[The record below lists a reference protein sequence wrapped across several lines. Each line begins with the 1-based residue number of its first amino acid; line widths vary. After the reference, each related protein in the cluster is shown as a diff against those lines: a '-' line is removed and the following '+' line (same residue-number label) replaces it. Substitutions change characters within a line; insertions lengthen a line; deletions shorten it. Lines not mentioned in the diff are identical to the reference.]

1 MTLGRIREDTVNEES
16 STPTKRKR
24 VSKRKVRKNKKRAKY
39 AQLYKLTVN
48 LGVCIQRYYLTI
60 IFHWFICI
68 TVILFHVEFIN

>member
-48 LGVCIQRYYLTI
+48 LGVCIQR
-60 IFHWFICI
+60 
-68 TVILFHVEFIN
+68 

>member
-1 MTLGRIREDTVNEES
+1 MKEQKAQKAEDYLRNLGMTLRRIREDTVNEES

-48 LGVCIQRYYLTI
+48 LGVCIQR
-60 IFHWFICI
+60 
-68 TVILFHVEFIN
+68 